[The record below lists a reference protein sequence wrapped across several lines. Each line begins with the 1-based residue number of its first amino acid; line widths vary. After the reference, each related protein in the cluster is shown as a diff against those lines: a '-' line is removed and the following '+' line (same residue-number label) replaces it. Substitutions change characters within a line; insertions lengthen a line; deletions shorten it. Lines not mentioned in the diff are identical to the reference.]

1 MVQGNGA
8 DSEVG
13 QLRTVLM
20 HRPGPE
26 LQRLTPR
33 HRERVLLRTLPW
45 LSRARQEHDQLSQAL
60 RDEGVE
66 VLYLIELL
74 QDCLEYQAARDEA
87 IGTAVAEAGL
97 GDELR
102 DQLRSHLDGLGP
114 ETLAQVL
121 VAGVTPEELKA
132 GHGVVFELLDRHDFV
147 LDPLPNLA
155 FTRDSSFWI
164 GDQLGV
170 ASLASERRRREAGLA
185 SVLYRRHP
193 RFAGTRWLYQP
204 NLEHLDAGD
213 LLMLSPGVLAI
224 GVGER
229 TTPAG
234 AERLARNVFQ
244 AGLAH
249 TILAVP
255 MTQQGGNGHLDT
267 ICAVIDTDA
276 VIMHPAIAYTLTTH
290 VITPREDG
298 MRISRRRPFLEAAA
312 QAMGIERLRVL
323 DPGTEP
329 ATADDQ
335 SDDGGNVLALSRGV
349 AVSHERNTGTNAR
362 LEAEGIRV
370 IRVPSSELGSMRGGP
385 RCMACPV
392 SRDPVAATARAASPA
407 GNGDARPLYRE
418 TIVLAAAEEPTTALP
433 AWQEAPVPAAAS
445 VPVSRHSADQGR
457 DEELASASLGSGR
470 PSWRD
475 RQWRRAARRPT
486 RRNTPN
492 IRPTTQKT
500 IATVTSRNSRCSTA
514 ETTMTA
520 TITAPISNRKR
531 SITTRYG
538 RRGRVTST
546 GVRRPKGISKSLDL

>member
-1 MVQGNGA
+1 MVFGKGA

-45 LSRARQEHDQLSQAL
+45 LSRARQEHDHLSQVL

-66 VLYLIELL
+66 VLYLMELL

-121 VAGVTPEELKA
+121 IAGVTPEELKA

-147 LDPLPNLA
+147 LDPLPNLT

-164 GDQLGV
+164 GDQLVV

-185 SVLYRRHP
+185 SVIYRRHP

-204 NLEHLDAGD
+204 HLEHLSAGD
-213 LLMLSPGVLAI
+213 LLMLAPGVLAI

-234 AERLARNVFQ
+234 AERLARNVFT

-255 MTQQGGNGHLDT
+255 MTQRGGNGHLDT

-323 DPGTEP
+323 DPGTDP
-329 ATADDQ
+329 AAADDQ
-335 SDDGGNVLALSRGV
+335 GDDGGNVLALRRGV

-370 IRVPSSELGSMRGGP
+370 IGVPSSELGSMRGGP

-392 SRDPVAATARAASPA
+392 SRDPMAALAGAIPAAD
-407 GNGDARPLYRE
+407 GGARPLYRE

-433 AWQEAPVPAAAS
+433 GWQEPVPAAAA
-445 VPVSRHSADQGR
+445 VPVSRNGR
-457 DEELASASLGSGR
+457 DEELASASLGAARSSWGR
-470 PSWRD
+470 
-475 RQWRRAARRPT
+475 RQRRRAVRRPT
-486 RRNTPN
+486 RWNTPN
-492 IRPTTQKT
+492 IRPMTQKT
-500 IATVTSRNSRCSTA
+500 SATVTSRNSRCSTA
-514 ETTMTA
+514 DTTMT
-520 TITAPISNRKR
+520 TTTTAPISNRKR
-531 SITTRYG
+531 SIVTRYG
-538 RRGRVTST
+538 RRSRVTSA
-546 GVRRPKGISKSLDL
+546 GVRGPKGISKSLDL

>member
-1 MVQGNGA
+1 MVQGSGA

-33 HRERVLLRTLPW
+33 HRDRMLLRTLPW
-45 LSRARQEHDQLSQAL
+45 LSRARQEHDVLSQAL

-66 VLYLIELL
+66 VLYLVELL
-74 QDCLEYQAARDEA
+74 QDCLEYQTARDEA
-87 IGTAVAEAGL
+87 IGVAVAEAGL

-102 DQLRSHLDGLGP
+102 DQLRAHLEDLAP
-114 ETLAQVL
+114 EALAQVL
-121 VAGVTPEELKA
+121 ISGVTPEELKI

-170 ASLASERRRREAGLA
+170 ASLASERRRREAGLV
-185 SVLYRRHP
+185 SVIYRRHP
-193 RFAGTRWLYQP
+193 RFAGTRWLYQQ
-204 NLEHLDAGD
+204 NLEHLDGGD
-213 LLMLSPGVLAI
+213 ILMLAPGVLAI

-234 AERLARNVFQ
+234 AERLARNVFD

-255 MTQQGGNGHLDT
+255 MNQRGGNGHLDT
-267 ICAVIDTDA
+267 VCAVIDLDA

-290 VITPREDG
+290 VITSREGG
-298 MRISRRRPFLEAAA
+298 MRISRPRPFLEAAA

-323 DPGTEP
+323 DTGTEP
-329 ATADDQ
+329 AAEWDQ
-335 SDDGGNVLALSRGV
+335 GDDGGNVLAIGSRV
-349 AVSHERNTGTNAR
+349 AVSHERNIRTNAR
-362 LEAEGIRV
+362 LEDAGIRV

-385 RCMACPV
+385 RCMSCPV
-392 SRDPVAATARAASPA
+392 SRDAVAMPARADA
-407 GNGDARPLYRE
+407 NGPDVAARPLYRE

-433 AWQEAPVPAAAS
+433 GWRDAPVPAAAS
-445 VPVSRHSADQGR
+445 VPVSRQGA
-457 DEELASASLGSGR
+457 DEELASASLGPASSG
-470 PSWRD
+470 WRC
-475 RQWRRAARRPT
+475 RQRRRAARRLT
-486 RRNTPN
+486 RWNTPN
-492 IRPTTQKT
+492 IRPMTQKT
-500 IATVTSRNSRCSTA
+500 SATVTSKNSRCSMA
-514 ETTMTA
+514 DTTMTT

-531 SITTRYG
+531 SMTPRYG
-538 RRGRVTST
+538 CGAAAVST
-546 GVRRPKGISKSLDL
+546 GGPQAERYI